1 MELAEFLTELQ
12 AEVRAEVVSSVDN
25 IDINSAFPEA
35 VFAEHVTN
43 HMSDIGMTFDP
54 IICNYTAKDGSAKVR
69 LSGYALSDELDELD
83 LFVSLYSGSDQVE
96 TIPDAETTIAA
107 KQCVRFLDSCVKGKL
122 SSKMDPSHEAFE
134 LVTTIEATYEELEQI
149 RIFVLTDR
157 KAKTKNFQDRNVQG
171 KTIKLQVI
179 DIERLFNH
187 LQEGRPRDELIINL
201 EEIAGDALPCVWV
214 PNPTGEYDYAMT
226 AIPGETLRY
235 LYDRYGQRILEANVR
250 SFLQQTGKVNKGIR
264 DTLRDQPERFM
275 AYNNGIVVIVD
286 DLTIGK
292 TQAGGPGISWM
303 SGLQIVNGG
312 QTTASMYFTK
322 KKYPD
327 TNISQ
332 VMVPAKVLVLRSI
345 DSAAEEALVNDISR
359 FANSQNAVRQS
370 DLSANQPFHIELE
383 KIANTIYCP
392 DGVGRWFYERA
403 TGSYKVLLEREGKT
417 PAGIKKLKTAIPPA
431 RKIIK
436 TDLAKFECAWMQRP
450 DLVSLGG
457 QKAFQAYM
465 ALMTQLGNGSIPLPN
480 IREFKHIIARALLF
494 KAIYKTIRREYPAYQ
509 ANITAYTVSTT
520 SKLIGEKI
528 NFDYIWKHQNISK
541 ELHDQMYVWSQQI
554 SDYLHQSS
562 RGRMV
567 SEWAKKQECWEIVS
581 SKTYMPN
588 KEDIPELTNLIETR
602 LTET

>member
-1 MELAEFLTELQ
+1 MELSEFLIELQ
-12 AEVRAEVVSSVDN
+12 TEIRAEVASSADSVDS
-25 IDINSAFPEA
+25 NSAFPEA
-35 VFAEHVTN
+35 VFAERVTN

-54 IICNYTAKDGSAKVR
+54 TICNYTAKDGSAVVR
-69 LSGYALSDELDELD
+69 LNGYALSDELDELD
-83 LFVSLYSGSDQVE
+83 LFVSLYSGSDHVE
-96 TIPDAETTIAA
+96 TIPDSDTTKAA
-107 KQCVRFLDSCVKGKL
+107 LQCVRFLDACVRGKL

-134 LVTTIEATYEELEQI
+134 LVATIEATYEELDQI

-157 KAKTKNFQDRNVQG
+157 RAKTKTFQDRDVQG
-171 KTIKLQVI
+171 KTIKLQVV

-187 LQEGRPRDELIINL
+187 LQEGRPRDELVISL

-226 AIPGETLRY
+226 AMPGETLRY

-275 AYNNGIVVIVD
+275 AYNNGIVLIVD

-292 TQAGGPGISWM
+292 TRAGGPGITWM

-327 TNISQ
+327 TDLSQ

-345 DSAAEEALVNDISR
+345 DGAAEEALVNDISR
-359 FANSQNAVRQS
+359 YANSQNAVRQS
-370 DLSANQPFHIELE
+370 DLSANQPFHVELE
-383 KIANTIYCP
+383 KIANTVYCP

-403 TGSYKVLLEREGKT
+403 TGSYKVLIEREGKT
-417 PAGIKKLKTAIPPA
+417 PAGIKRLKTAIIPPS

-465 ALMTQLGNGSIPLPN
+465 ALMTQQGDGTIPLPN
-480 IREFKHIIARALLF
+480 ITEFKNIVARALLF

-509 ANITAYTVSTT
+509 ANITAYTVAIT
-520 SKLIGEKI
+520 SRLIGKHLHL
-528 NFDYIWKHQNISK
+528 DYIWKHQGVSR
-541 ELHDQMYVWSQQI
+541 ELHDQMYIWSQEI
-554 SDYLHQSS
+554 SDYLHQTS
-562 RGRMV
+562 RGRMI
-567 SEWAKKQECWEIVS
+567 SEWAKKQECWEVVS
-581 SKTYMPN
+581 GKTYVPSSDN
-588 KEDIPELTNLIETR
+588 IPELENL
-602 LTET
+602 